1 MNNQPQQPSNQSEDR
16 QNLLL
21 LLKDAQRRFGYL
33 SDQLMCELA
42 ESVGVTVSEIY
53 GVATFYSFISTRPKG
68 RNVIR
73 VCKGLPC
80 CLKNYHLIVSS
91 IEDAIGISV
100 GETTPDDRFS
110 FELVNCIGAC
120 DGAPA
125 MLINSDLHTGLTPR
139 KISRILKEYE

>member
-1 MNNQPQQPSNQSEDR
+1 MNNHPQQPSNQIEDR

-21 LLKDAQRRFGYL
+21 LLKDAQRRYGYL

-42 ESVGVTVSEIY
+42 ESLGIPASEVYGVT
-53 GVATFYSFISTRPKG
+53 TFYSFLSTQPKG
-68 RNVIR
+68 RNIIR

-80 CLKNYHLIVSS
+80 CLKDYHLIVSS
-91 IEDAIGISV
+91 IKRNIGIGP
-100 GETTPDDRFS
+100 GEVTPDGRFS

-125 MLINSDLHTGLTPR
+125 ILVNNDLHTDLTPR
-139 KISRILKEYE
+139 KIRQILKDYK